1 RYGEYLMILI
11 GLTGGIGSGKS
22 EVSRLLAARGA
33 EIVDADVVV
42 RDLQRPGGEVLAKM
56 VELLGPEIVGADGTL
71 DRAVVAKKVFSDS
84 DLLTKLNALIHPIVR
99 RVMNDRVESLRATD
113 KVVVLDIPLLV
124 ENPREGLDGV
134 LVVDLDTETAIRR
147 LTEQRNMSADDAR
160 ARIEKQA
167 SRESRL
173 KIADHVVDNSGD
185 RAKLAEQVEKA
196 WVWILSLR

>member
-1 RYGEYLMILI
+1 MILI

-42 RDLQRPGGEVLAKM
+42 RDLQRPGGEVFAKM

-71 DRAVVAKKVFSDS
+71 DRAVVAKKVFSDG

>member
-1 RYGEYLMILI
+1 MILI

-42 RDLQRPGGEVLAKM
+42 RDLQRPGGEVFAKM

-71 DRAVVAKKVFSDS
+71 DRAVVAKKVFSES